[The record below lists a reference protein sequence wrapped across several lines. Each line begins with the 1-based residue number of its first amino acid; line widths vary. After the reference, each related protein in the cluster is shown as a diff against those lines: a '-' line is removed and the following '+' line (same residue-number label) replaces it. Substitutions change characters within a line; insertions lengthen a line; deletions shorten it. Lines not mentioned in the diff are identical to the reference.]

1 VEEAEVA
8 GVLANLRSTRSRR
21 GANTGGDHHGG
32 YHCLPLSPL
41 GRFGPQIPFEIAIW
55 GYRMGIYIYWYNPF
69 SDPHQLFAT
78 EASRMHY
85 APSHNRPGAK
95 AERSERNRVPRKSKP

>member
-8 GVLANLRSTRSRR
+8 GVLANLRIKRSRR
-21 GANTGGDHHGG
+21 GANTGGDNHGV

-55 GYRMGIYIYWYNPF
+55 G
-69 SDPHQLFAT
+69 
-78 EASRMHY
+78 
-85 APSHNRPGAK
+85 
-95 AERSERNRVPRKSKP
+95 V